1 VCLLLAAA
9 YAVFDYA
16 VNKIGFTSGWTILW
30 PLNGLSIA
38 ILLILPR
45 SDWPPVLLGI
55 AVGTGIGECFD
66 SNPLALE
73 LWMRP
78 NSILEVFLSALVL
91 PPFLNLDQWLREL
104 HLLRRFALAL
114 AIGPGISGIIFAVV
128 FHFARHLPYVEAFFD
143 WAASDA
149 LGIAV
154 MVPLVLSV
162 RSTEMRD
169 LFRPRNLFRT
179 LCALTLALAAIALS
193 LANDQ
198 YQLLFLL
205 YPTLLAVDLVL
216 SFAGSSIAAT
226 SACFL
231 AILLAIHGQGPF
243 GHWNSSHMISRD
255 QALQAF
261 LAFQILAVFPVSIVL
276 RERRRL
282 TEDLNSSNE
291 QLLRLASRDGLTG
304 LFNRRSFDNQLHQE
318 WKRAIRT
325 KSSLA
330 LLMIDVDLFKQFN
343 DRYGQRS
350 GDECL
355 RIVAQTIA
363 LQTHR
368 AQDHLA
374 RYRGEEFVLIL
385 PHTDLPGALYL
396 AEHIRTA
403 IYDLALNHEASPWN
417 RITLS
422 LGCASIKP
430 TLSLQLESL
439 LHASGSALYEANR
452 AGGNAIRS
460 ADAEAYL
467 LLRIASRAAVGQQ
480 RGIGLQN

>member
-1 VCLLLAAA
+1 MFLLLAAG
-9 YAVFDYA
+9 YAVLDYA
-16 VNKIGFTSGWTILW
+16 VNKIGFTAGWTILW

-45 SDWPPVLLGI
+45 SDWLPALLGI
-55 AVGTGIGECFD
+55 AIGTGIGGCFD
-66 SNPLALE
+66 SNSLVLE

-78 NSILEVFLSALVL
+78 NSLIEVFLSALVL
-91 PPFLNLDQWLREL
+91 PPFLNLDQWLRER
-104 HLLRRFALAL
+104 HILRRFALAL
-114 AIGPGISGIIFAVV
+114 AVGPGISGVIFAIV
-128 FHFARHLPYVEAFFD
+128 FHFVKHLPYLEAFFD

-154 MVPLVLSV
+154 IVPLVLSI

-169 LFRPRNLFRT
+169 LFRVRNLFKT
-179 LCALTLALAAIALS
+179 LTALTLAFAAIALS
-193 LANDQ
+193 LAVNQ

-205 YPTLLAVDLVL
+205 YPTLLVVDLAL

-226 SACFL
+226 GACFF
-231 AILLAIHGQGPF
+231 AILLALHGQGPF
-243 GHWNSSHMISRD
+243 GNWDSSHSISRD

-291 QLLRLASRDGLTG
+291 QLLMLASRDGLTG
-304 LFNRRSFDNQLHQE
+304 LFNRRAFDNQLQQE

-343 DRYGQRS
+343 DLYGHRA

-355 RIVAQTIA
+355 RTVAHTIA
-363 LQTHR
+363 SQVR
-368 AQDHLA
+368 RSPDHLA
-374 RYRGEEFVLIL
+374 RYGGEEFVMIL
-385 PHTDLPGALYL
+385 PHTDLAGALHL
-396 AEHIRTA
+396 AEYIRA
-403 IYDLALNHEASPWN
+403 VVYDLGLSHDSSPWN
-417 RITLS
+417 RVTVS
-422 LGCASIKP
+422 LGCAAIEP
-430 TLSLQLESL
+430 ALTLQPESL
-439 LHASGSALYEANR
+439 LHASNSALYEAKH
-452 AGGNAIRS
+452 AGRNTIHS
-460 ADAEAYL
+460 ADAL
-467 LLRIASRAAVGQQ
+467 THRLFRVPSRTAFSP
-480 RGIGLQN
+480 